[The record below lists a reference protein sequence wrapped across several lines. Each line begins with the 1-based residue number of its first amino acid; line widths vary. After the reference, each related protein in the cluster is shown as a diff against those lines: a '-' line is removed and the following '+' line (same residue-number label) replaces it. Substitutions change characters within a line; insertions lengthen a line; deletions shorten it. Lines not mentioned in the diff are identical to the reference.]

1 MEKNKGIASSAA
13 GQSPSQLIDARIR
26 EALIREAIAL
36 TRRQSTR
43 INWVIADHAD
53 ECGATEPT
61 R

>member
-36 TRRQSTR
+36 TRR
-43 INWVIADHAD
+43 
-53 ECGATEPT
+53 
-61 R
+61 